1 MIQALNLILL
11 GAVVLLPM
19 SQAAATTH
27 RVNSLAALTAHLDR
41 ANPGDEIVLVDGV
54 YATTSPIEV
63 RCAGTATNRII
74 VRAETIGGVEISG
87 SHGFQ
92 INSSA
97 AHVTIQG
104 FKFTHR
110 SGGTAIQS
118 GANFIRF
125 TRNIF
130 QCAGVGHYLLVAG
143 VDAEIDHN
151 EFRDKSTVG
160 NMIDVRGAEGQ
171 VARRVWIHH
180 NYFHDFTS
188 AGANGAETIRWGLSG
203 LSLSTGNGLCEYN
216 LFVRCNGENEMISNK
231 SSGNTYRFNTV
242 LDSREVSQRHGNDC
256 FYYGNFIR
264 NSGGIRVYGD
274 RHKIFSN
281 YLEGNSIGVNMGNGG
296 GDVYHGALL
305 TAHDRPDDNVVVFN
319 TFINNRTHY
328 QMGARS
334 GGLGSS
340 NTVVANNLFF
350 GGGVAVAVSRGQ
362 PYTGTWV
369 NNILWQT
376 RDVGDLPASG
386 YQTMDP
392 LLTPDADGIYRL
404 QSGSPAHNAGRGAHD
419 AYGNWLRFEFVNV
432 DQDGQPRDAAPNI
445 GADEIS
451 RAPIRAR
458 LLTTNDVGPFA
469 RSP

>member
-1 MIQALNLILL
+1 MATPLL
-11 GAVVLLPM
+11 
-19 SQAAATTH
+19 AAATTH
-27 RVNSLAALTAHLDR
+27 RVDSLAALAAHLDR
-41 ANPGDEIVLVDGV
+41 ANPGDEIVLADGI
-54 YATTSPIEV
+54 YATTSSIEV
-63 RCAGTATNRII
+63 RRAGTATNRII
-74 VRAETIGGVEISG
+74 IRAETVGGVEMAG

-92 INSSA
+92 VNSGA

-110 SGGTAIQS
+110 AGGAAIQS
-118 GANFIRF
+118 GAHFIRF
-125 TRNIF
+125 ARNIF
-130 QCAGVGHYLLVAG
+130 QCAGAGHFLLVAG
-143 VDAEIDHN
+143 DDTEIDHN

-188 AGANGAETIRWGLSG
+188 AGANGAETIRFGLSG
-203 LSLSTGNGLCEYN
+203 LSLSTGNGLVEHN

-231 SSGNTYRFNTV
+231 SSGNTYRYNTV

-256 FYYGNFIR
+256 FYYGNYIR
-264 NSGGIRVYGD
+264 NSDGIRVYGD

-281 YLEGNSIGVNMGNGG
+281 YLEGNSIGVNLGNGG
-296 GDVYHGALL
+296 GDVYAGALL

-328 QMGARS
+328 QMAGRS
-334 GGLGSS
+334 RGLGSS
-340 NTVVANNLFF
+340 NTVVANNLFY

-362 PYTGTWV
+362 PYTGTWE

-376 RDVGDLPASG
+376 RDVGNLPTAG
-386 YQTMDP
+386 YQSIDP

-404 QSGSPAHNAGRGAHD
+404 QSGSPAHNAGRGARD
-419 AYGNWLRFEFVNV
+419 AYGNWLRFEFVSAN
-432 DQDGQPRDAAPNI
+432 QDGQPRDAAPDV

-458 LLTTNDVGPFA
+458 PLTTNDVGPFA
-469 RSP
+469 RSLSQDTN

>member
-1 MIQALNLILL
+1 MQALNVILL
-11 GAVVLLPM
+11 FAVVLTPQLL
-19 SQAAATTH
+19 AAATTH
-27 RVNSLAALTAHLDR
+27 RVNSLAALAAHLDR
-41 ANPGDEIVLVDGV
+41 ANPGDEIVLADGV
-54 YATTSPIEV
+54 YATTNSIEV

-74 VRAETIGGVEISG
+74 IRSETIGGVELTG

-92 INSSA
+92 ISPSA
-97 AHVTIQG
+97 AHVIIQG

-110 SGGTAIQS
+110 SGGAAIS
-118 GANFIRF
+118 FGANFIRF

-130 QCAGVGHYLLVAG
+130 QCTGAGHFLLVAG
-143 VDAEIDHN
+143 DDAEIDHN

-188 AGANGAETIRWGLSG
+188 AGANGAETIRFGLSG
-203 LSLSTGNGLCEYN
+203 LSLSTGNGLIEHN

-231 SSGNTYRFNTV
+231 SSGNTYRYNTV

-256 FYYGNFIR
+256 YYYGNLIR

-281 YLEGNSIGVNMGNGG
+281 YLEGNSIGVNQGNGG
-296 GDVYHGALL
+296 GDVYAGALL

-328 QMGARS
+328 QMGARAR
-334 GGLGSS
+334 GLGSS
-340 NTVVANNLFF
+340 NTVVANNLFY
-350 GGGVAVAVSRGQ
+350 GGGVAAAVSRGQ
-362 PYTGTWV
+362 PYTGTWW

-376 RDVGDLPASG
+376 RGTGDLPASG
-386 YQTMDP
+386 YKTIDP

-404 QSGSPAHNAGRGAHD
+404 QSGGSAHNAGRGARD
-419 AYGNWLRFEFVNV
+419 AYGNWLRFEFVSV
-432 DQDGQPRDAAPNI
+432 DQDGQSRDAAPDI

-458 LLTTNDVGPFA
+458 MLTTNDVGPFA

>member
-1 MIQALNLILL
+1 MLL
-11 GAVVLLPM
+11 GFGLMFVPVLLP
-19 SQAAATTH
+19 AANY
-27 RVNSLAALTAHLDR
+27 RVNSLTDLTTRLAVAR
-41 ANPGDEIVLVDGV
+41 PGDEIVLAEGV
-54 YATTSPIEV
+54 YSTTNSIDV
-63 RCAGTATNRII
+63 RCAGTAAERIVI
-74 VRAETIGGVEISG
+74 RAETIGGAEITG
-87 SHGFQ
+87 THGF
-92 INSSA
+92 NANPGA
-97 AHVTIQG
+97 AQVTIQG

-110 SGGTAIQS
+110 SGGAVIQT

-130 QCAGVGHYLLVAG
+130 QCAGVGHFLLVAG
-143 VDAEIDHN
+143 DDAEVDHN
-151 EFRDKSTVG
+151 EFRDKRTVG
-160 NMIDVRGAEGQ
+160 NMIDVRGADGQ
-171 VARRVWIHH
+171 VARRLWVHH
-180 NYFHDFTS
+180 NYFHDFQP

-203 LSLSTGNGLCEYN
+203 LSLSTGHGLCEYN

-231 SSGNTYRFNTV
+231 SSGNTYRYNTV

-256 FYYGNFIR
+256 SYYGNYLR

-281 YLEGNSIGVNMGNGG
+281 YLEGNSIGVNLGNGG
-296 GDVYHGALL
+296 GDVYAGALL

-340 NTVVANNLFF
+340 NTVVANNLFS
-350 GGGVAVAVSRGQ
+350 GGGVAASVSRGQ
-362 PYTGTWV
+362 PYTGTWL
-369 NNILWQT
+369 NNIIWQT
-376 RDVGDLPASG
+376 REAGTLPDTG
-386 YQTMDP
+386 YRTIDP
-392 LLTPDADGIYRL
+392 LLAPDADGVYRPQL
-404 QSGSPAHNAGRGAHD
+404 GSPAQNASSGARD
-419 AYGNWLRFEFVNV
+419 AYGNWLRFEFVRV
-432 DQDGQPRDAAPNI
+432 DQDGQPRDAAPDV

>member
-1 MIQALNLILL
+1 MGLLLLL
-11 GAVVLLPM
+11 GGLMLQLTPAV
-19 SQAAATTH
+19 AATYQVDSIGSLTM
-27 RVNSLAALTAHLDR
+27 RINSAVA
-41 ANPGDEIVLVDGV
+41 GDEIVMANGV
-54 YATTSPIEV
+54 YTTSASIGIN
-63 RCAGTATNRII
+63 CAGTAANRIVI
-74 VRAETIGGVEISG
+74 RAATIGGVEITG
-87 SHGFQ
+87 THGFSL
-92 INSSA
+92 NSGA
-97 AHVTIQG
+97 AYITIQG

-110 SGGTAIQS
+110 SGGAAIQA

-130 QCAGVGHYLLVAG
+130 QCAGPGHFLLVAG
-143 VDAEIDHN
+143 DDAEIDYN

-160 NMIDVRGAEGQ
+160 NMIDVRGVDGQ
-171 VARRVWIHH
+171 VAWRLWVHH
-180 NYFHDFTS
+180 NYFHDFRP

-203 LSLSTGNGLCEYN
+203 LSLSTGAGLCEYN

-231 SSGNTYRFNTV
+231 SSGNTYRYNTV

-256 FYYGNFIR
+256 FYYGNVIR
-264 NSGGIRVYGD
+264 NSDGIRVYGD

-281 YLEGNSIGVNMGNGG
+281 YLEGNSIGVNLGNGG
-296 GDVYHGALL
+296 GDVYAGALL
-305 TAHDRPDDNVVVFN
+305 TAHDRPDDNVVAFN

-340 NTVVANNLFF
+340 NTVVANNLFS
-350 GGGVAVAVSRGQ
+350 GGGVAVTVSRGQ

-376 RDVGDLPASG
+376 RGAGDLPATG

-392 LLTPDADGIYRL
+392 LLTPDANGIYRL
-404 QSGSPAHNAGRGAHD
+404 QPDSPAGNAGRGARD
-419 AYGNWLRFEFVNV
+419 AYDHWLRFEFVNV
-432 DQDGQPRDAAPNI
+432 DQDGQPRDAAPDI
-445 GADEIS
+445 GTDEIS

>member
-1 MIQALNLILL
+1 MIQALYLSLI

-19 SQAAATTH
+19 SLAAATTH

-41 ANPGDEIVLVDGV
+41 ANPGDEIVLADGV
-54 YATTSPIEV
+54 YATTSSIEV
-63 RCAGTATNRII
+63 RRSGTATNRII
-74 VRAETIGGVEISG
+74 IRAETIGGVEITG

-92 INSSA
+92 MNPSA

-104 FKFTHR
+104 FTFTHR
-110 SGGTAIQS
+110 AGGAAIQS

-130 QCAGVGHYLLVAG
+130 QCVGGGHFLLVAG
-143 VDAEIDHN
+143 DDAEIDHN

-160 NMIDVRGAEGQ
+160 NMIDVRGADGQ
-171 VARRVWIHH
+171 VARRVWVHH

-188 AGANGAETIRWGLSG
+188 AGANGAETIRFGLSG
-203 LSLSTGNGLCEYN
+203 LSLSTGNGLIEHN

-231 SSGNTYRFNTV
+231 SSGNTYRYNTV

-256 FYYGNFIR
+256 FYYGNVIR

-281 YLEGNSIGVNMGNGG
+281 YLEGNSIGVNLGNGG
-296 GDVYHGALL
+296 GDVYQGALL
-305 TAHDRPDDNVVVFN
+305 TAHDRPDDNVVGFN

-328 QMGARS
+328 QMGSRS

-340 NTVVANNLFF
+340 NTVVANNLFY
-350 GGGVAVAVSRGQ
+350 GGGVAVTVSRGQ
-362 PYTGTWV
+362 PYTGTWE

-376 RDVGDLPASG
+376 RDAGDMPATG

-404 QSGSPAHNAGRGAHD
+404 QSGNPAHNAGRGAHD
-419 AYGNWLRFEFVNV
+419 FYGNWLRFEFVNV
-432 DQDGQPRDAAPNI
+432 DQDRQPRDAAPDI